1 MIFPNQTENSNQ
13 INGKLLLIIAC
24 ISCIVA
30 FGLIIGMIGN
40 GEVRH
45 VQIYLPETIRQTVIF
60 EDDGTKTNLI
70 GKTIS
75 DQNPNPTIIT
85 RAGGYSLLLTV
96 INHSESSHGL
106 YFENLDVQT
115 KMLLPGQVETLVIT
129 AADGLYRYYDLTDM
143 TNPLGT
149 LQVVNVIPI
158 DEFG

>member
-1 MIFPNQTENSNQ
+1 MIFPNQTEYSNQ
-13 INGKLLLIIAC
+13 INGKLLLVITC

-30 FGLIIGMIGN
+30 FGLIIGIIGN

-75 DQNPNPTIIT
+75 DENPNPTIIT

-96 INHSESSHGL
+96 INKSESSHGL
-106 YFENLDVQT
+106 YFEKLDIQT

-129 AADGLYRYYDLTDM
+129 ATDGLYDYYDLADM
-143 TNPLGT
+143 ETPLGT
-149 LQVVNVIPI
+149 LRVVNVIPI

>member
-1 MIFPNQTENSNQ
+1 MIFSNQTENSNQ
-13 INGKLLLIIAC
+13 INGKLLLVIAC
-24 ISCIVA
+24 ISCFIV
-30 FGLIIGMIGN
+30 FGLIIGIIGN

-75 DQNPNPTIIT
+75 DENPNPTIIT

-96 INHSESSHGL
+96 INQSESSHGL
-106 YFENLDVQT
+106 YFEKLNIQT

-129 AADGLYRYYDLTDM
+129 ATDGLYDYYDLADM
-143 TNPLGT
+143 ETPLGT
-149 LQVVNVIPI
+149 LRVVNVIPI